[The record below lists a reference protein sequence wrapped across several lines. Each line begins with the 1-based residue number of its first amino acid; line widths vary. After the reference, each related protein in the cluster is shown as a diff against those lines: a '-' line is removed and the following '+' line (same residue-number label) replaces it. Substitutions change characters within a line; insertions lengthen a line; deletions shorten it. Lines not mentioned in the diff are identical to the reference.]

1 MKIEKKSVHVTFTP
15 EIKAQLLQEA
25 NKQERTIQAQI
36 RFFVMKCLKDL
47 QEHEPHTVKPVSIDR
62 SPPLPLTP
70 PPPPPPPK
78 LRSALPETTKSQ
90 LRIAREQAEKGEL

>member
-36 RFFVMKCLKDL
+36 RFFVMKCLKEL
-47 QEHEPHTVKPVSIDR
+47 QEHEPHTVKPVSIIDR

-70 PPPPPPPK
+70 PPPPK
-78 LRSALPETTKSQ
+78 VRSALPESTKSL